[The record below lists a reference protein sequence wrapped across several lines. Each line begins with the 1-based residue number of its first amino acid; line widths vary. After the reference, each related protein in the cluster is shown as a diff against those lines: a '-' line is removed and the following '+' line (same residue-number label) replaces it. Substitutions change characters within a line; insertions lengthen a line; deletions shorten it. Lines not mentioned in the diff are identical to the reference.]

1 MCPPGCHHNGFMV
14 TPELGHSMY
23 GYLFIYFF
31 FSGNEI
37 PMVLVSVPKFDV
49 LKKGEEI
56 MIACNVTRVKD
67 LSWLKLKRIS
77 WFKDGLRV
85 QTVRCP
91 LPNVPEDTLQP
102 LVVKDGGNY
111 SCILELLLQGG
122 FLHMVSDFV
131 VIRCKFN
138 AR

>member
-1 MCPPGCHHNGFMV
+1 MFITVHNFV
-14 TPELGHSMY
+14 
-23 GYLFIYFF
+23 IVFF
-31 FSGNEI
+31 FSGNVI
-37 PMVLVSVPKFDV
+37 PIVLVSLPRFDV

-56 MIACNVTRVKD
+56 MLTCNVTRVKD
-67 LSWLKLKRIS
+67 LGWLELKRIS

-111 SCILELLLQGG
+111 SCILELLLRGV

-131 VIRCKFN
+131 VIRCKFTIYHLPFGT
-138 AR
+138 R